1 MKITEID
8 APTGEITTRD
18 ATPEE
23 AATHAA
29 DVQYYAE
36 LRASEAAAI
45 EAKLKSIE
53 SAKEKLAKLGLTID
67 EVTAILG

>member
-23 AATHAA
+23 AAAHAA
-29 DVQYYAE
+29 DTKYYAD
-36 LRASEAAAI
+36 LRATQAAAL
-45 EAKLKSIE
+45 EAKSKGLE

>member
-23 AATHAA
+23 IAAHNA
-29 DVQYYAE
+29 DVKYYAD
-36 LRASEAAAI
+36 LRVAQADAE
-45 EAKLKSIE
+45 EAKLKALE
-53 SAKEKLAKLGLTID
+53 SAKEKVAKLGLTID
-67 EVTAILG
+67 ELTAILG